1 MFRVP
6 AIVAASLL
14 LVMPQTLLAQSG
26 GKAADKKLYC
36 WNEGKERICSDALPA
51 DAVNHARDEFNANS
65 GLRNAQVQRA
75 LSDEERAA
83 ASTAAAQVQLDQMA
97 EQTRQ
102 RTEQAMLAT
111 YGDENA
117 LRRVFAE
124 RQEVLDNNLKTAQYN
139 VASLR
144 DSLVALLAA
153 AGDRELAGGKVA
165 DKQAQ
170 TIGQRHAQLQMQQRL
185 LASFEQQQQALKV
198 EIESS
203 LQRYRQLKG
212 LAPGDLPAQTPAG

>member
-6 AIVAASLL
+6 AIVAAGLL
-14 LVMPQTLLAQSG
+14 LALPAALLAQPR
-26 GKAADKKLYC
+26 GKATAEKKLYC

-51 DAVNHARDEFNANS
+51 DAVNNAREEFNARS
-65 GLRNAQVQRA
+65 GVRNAQVQRA
-75 LSDEERAA
+75 LTDEERAA
-83 ASTAAAQVQLDQMA
+83 ASTAAAQAQLDQMA

-102 RTEQAMLAT
+102 RTEQAMLTT
-111 YGDENA
+111 YSDEDA

-153 AGDRELAGGKVA
+153 AGDRELAGAKVA
-165 DKQAQ
+165 AKQA
-170 TIGQRHAQLQMQQRL
+170 TAIRQRHAQLQSQQRL

-198 EIESS
+198 EIDNS

-212 LAPGDLPAQTPAG
+212 LAPPAAPAG

>member
-14 LVMPQTLLAQSG
+14 LVMPQTLLAQSR

-51 DAVNHARDEFNANS
+51 DAVNHARDEFSANS

-83 ASTAAAQVQLDQMA
+83 ASTAAAQAQLDQMA

-102 RTEQAMLAT
+102 RTEQAMLTT

-144 DSLVALLAA
+144 ESLVALLAA
-153 AGDRELAGGKVA
+153 AGDRELAGAKVA
-165 DKQAQ
+165 DKQVQA
-170 TIGQRHAQLQMQQRL
+170 ISQRHAQLQSQRRL

-212 LAPGDLPAQTPAG
+212 LAPVDVPAQAPAG

>member
-6 AIVAASLL
+6 AIVAAGLL
-14 LVMPQTLLAQSG
+14 LALPAALLAQPR
-26 GKAADKKLYC
+26 GKAAAEKKLYC

-51 DAVNHARDEFNANS
+51 DAVNNAREEFNARS
-65 GLRNAQVQRA
+65 GVRNAQVQRA
-75 LSDEERAA
+75 LTDEERAA
-83 ASTAAAQVQLDQMA
+83 ASTAAAQAHLDQMA

-102 RTEQAMLAT
+102 RTEQAMLTT
-111 YGDENA
+111 YSDEDA

-153 AGDRELAGGKVA
+153 AGDRELAGAKVA
-165 DKQAQ
+165 AKQA
-170 TIGQRHAQLQMQQRL
+170 TAIRQRHAQLQSQQRL

-198 EIESS
+198 EIDNS

-212 LAPGDLPAQTPAG
+212 LAPPAAPAG

>member
-6 AIVAASLL
+6 AIVVASLL
-14 LVMPQTLLAQSG
+14 LAFPATLLAQSG

-51 DAVNHARDEFNANS
+51 DAVNNAREEFNARS

-83 ASTAAAQVQLDQMA
+83 ASTVAAQVQLDQMA
-97 EQTRQ
+97 AQTRQ
-102 RTEQAMLAT
+102 RTEQAMLTT
-111 YGDENA
+111 YGDEDA

-153 AGDRELAGGKVA
+153 AGDRELANAKVG
-165 DKQAQ
+165 DKPAQA
-170 TIGQRHAQLQMQQRL
+170 INQRHAQLQSQQRL
-185 LASFEQQQQALKV
+185 LASFEQQQQALKI

-212 LAPGDLPAQTPAG
+212 LVPPPAPAG

>member
-1 MFRVP
+1 MIHR
-6 AIVAASLL
+6 IVFL
-14 LVMPQTLLAQSG
+14 TLLALPFALPAQPRDG
-26 GKAADKKLYC
+26 RKVEKKLYC

-51 DAVNHARDEFNANS
+51 DAVNHARDEFSVSS

-75 LSDEERAA
+75 LTDEERAA
-83 ASTAAAQVQLDQMA
+83 ASTAAAQQQLDRMA

-111 YGDENA
+111 YGSEDD

-124 RQEVLDNNLKTAQYN
+124 RQEVLDNNLKTAEYN

-144 DSLVALLAA
+144 ESLLALLAA
-153 AGDRELAGGKVA
+153 AGDRELAGAKVA
-165 DKQAQ
+165 DKQAEA
-170 TIGQRHAQLQMQQRL
+170 IRQRHVQLQSQQRMQ
-185 LASFEQQQQALKV
+185 ASFKQQQAALKA
-198 EIESS
+198 EIETS

-212 LAPGDLPAQTPAG
+212 QVPAAAPPG